1 MRRVIPGLEAPDAVL
16 EAEIRARLDRV
27 EEALEKAVVADSDLL
42 ATTARHLLTAGGKRF
57 RPMLV
62 LLAGYFG
69 DPTDPRLI
77 PGSVTIE
84 LTHLAT
90 LYHDDVIDE
99 AVDRRGVP
107 STNARWDNTVAILTG
122 DYLFARASE
131 LSADLGTEVCR
142 LLARTI
148 AVLCDGQIREV
159 DAAGKVEQTEDAYL
173 EIIRRKTG
181 ILIATSCRLG
191 GLLSETPEDQLEVLE
206 AFGESIGMAFQLSD
220 DIMDV
225 TASQLELG
233 KEPGTDI
240 REGVYTLPV
249 LHALHEGPDRAELQR
264 LLSARR
270 SRRRDARSSPAH
282 RPQRRL
288 ARARPRGRLGGGR
301 PGRRIGTAVAR
312 WHSPA
317 RIDPI
322 GAVPG
327 GALRRGCGQ
336 PMSHR
341 PQREGTHPVARKG
354 RARRAARIRPR
365 WGRCTQLVTYFG
377 SYGVVF
383 AVALAGALLVIVAFL
398 AARLIAPSRPS
409 TAKYLTYECGIDPV
423 GEGWSQSQIRY
434 YVYGFLFVIFD
445 VESVFLFPWAR
456 VFVTLG
462 YTAVVEMAI
471 FIGILGAGLLYAWR
485 KGVLKWA

>member
-1 MRRVIPGLEAPDAVL
+1 
-16 EAEIRARLDRV
+16 
-27 EEALEKAVVADSDLL
+27 
-42 ATTARHLLTAGGKRF
+42 
-57 RPMLV
+57 MLV

-99 AVDRRGVP
+99 AEDRRGVA

-159 DAAGKVEQTEDAYL
+159 DAAGKLEQTEAAYL

-191 GLLSETPEDQLEVLE
+191 GLLSDTPEDQLEVLE

-233 KEPGTDI
+233 KEPGTDM

-264 LLSARR
+264 LLAHGAPDGEMLDRALQIVRGGGSIEHARAAVSTEVAR
-270 SRRRDARSSPAH
+270 ADA
-282 RPQRRL
+282 L
-288 ARARPRGRLGGGR
+288 ARQLPD
-301 PGRRIGTAVAR
+301 GTARHALIQLAR
-312 WHSPA
+312 FLA
-317 RIDPI
+317 VRC
-322 GAVPG
+322 GAD
-327 GALRRGCGQ
+327 
-336 PMSHR
+336 
-341 PQREGTHPVARKG
+341 
-354 RARRAARIRPR
+354 
-365 WGRCTQLVTYFG
+365 
-377 SYGVVF
+377 
-383 AVALAGALLVIVAFL
+383 AGA
-398 AARLIAPSRPS
+398 
-409 TAKYLTYECGIDPV
+409 
-423 GEGWSQSQIRY
+423 
-434 YVYGFLFVIFD
+434 D
-445 VESVFLFPWAR
+445 VP
-456 VFVTLG
+456 
-462 YTAVVEMAI
+462 
-471 FIGILGAGLLYAWR
+471 
-485 KGVLKWA
+485 